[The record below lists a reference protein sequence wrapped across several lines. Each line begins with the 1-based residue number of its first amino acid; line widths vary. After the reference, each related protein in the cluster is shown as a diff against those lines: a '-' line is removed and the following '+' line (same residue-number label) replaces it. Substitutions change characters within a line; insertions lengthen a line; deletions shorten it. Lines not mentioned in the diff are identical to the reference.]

1 MNGCF
6 GEINGNKY
14 FTLFSTNE
22 SKKIMKK
29 CEKLWS
35 NIRDL
40 ARLIANNPDDYHQK
54 YTKIKFNSDDN
65 LLVNKN

>member
-1 MNGCF
+1 MGALEKSM
-6 GEINGNKY
+6 EINISRY
-14 FTLFSTNE
+14 FLLMKA
-22 SKKIMKK
+22 KKIMKK